1 VQVGWQPGHGIQ
13 DLASPPNAFTGGGW
27 SFTLDPEFVETTI
40 RINEFLASN
49 SAGLIDEDDEAA
61 DWIELH
67 NFGDAGVSLEGWSLT
82 DDSDDPNQWVL
93 PSVVLGPGEFLV
105 VFASG
110 KNRRSTAPGAVLHT
124 NFRLGADGEF
134 LGLYTADSPRVPMS
148 LFNPAYPEQ
157 RTDYSYGYDASGQL
171 RYFATPTPGG
181 PNGNS
186 SIAGVV
192 PPVEFNVRRGMFNHP
207 FDLILSV
214 DAPDAVIRYTLEGS
228 EPTSGNGIVHSGPL
242 SIATTRT
249 VRAAAFRPNHLPSRP
264 VTHTFIF
271 PAAALSQPQSPPGFP
286 STWGSWA
293 PRRRR

>member
-1 VQVGWQPGHGIQ
+1 
-13 DLASPPNAFTGGGW
+13 
-27 SFTLDPEFVETTI
+27 
-40 RINEFLASN
+40 
-49 SAGLIDEDDEAA
+49 
-61 DWIELH
+61 
-67 NFGDAGVSLEGWSLT
+67 
-82 DDSDDPNQWVL
+82 
-93 PSVVLGPGEFLV
+93 
-105 VFASG
+105 
-110 KNRRSTAPGAVLHT
+110 
-124 NFRLGADGEF
+124 
-134 LGLYTADSPRVPMS
+134 
-148 LFNPAYPEQ
+148 LFDPAYPEQ

-242 SIATTRT
+242 SFATTRT

-264 VTHTFIF
+264 VTHTYIF
-271 PAAALSQPQSPPGFP
+271 PAAVLSQPQSPPGFP
-286 STWGSWA
+286 STWGSWSQVDYGMDPEIVNDSRFRSNILA
-293 PRRRR
+293 SLESFTTQSIVMNVDDKLGGHGNKSYTTPQGPSTSL